1 MAIAGQMA
9 LAEGF
14 LGAFARL
21 PSQQQRKV
29 TSMLAKFRADS
40 TSTGLN
46 FERVQKA
53 LSPNVR
59 SIRLG
64 KGYRAILQQ
73 APRGDGHLLLW
84 ADKHDEA
91 YKWAARHRCDINP
104 ETGALQI
111 YIPAVEPPQ
120 PPHKPS
126 PAQPSGPPGPF
137 AALKRRQLVRLGVPE
152 VMVGELHAAQGDGE
166 EFLESIRPRLPR
178 EAYEGLFFYLAGTS
192 YEDILREREISDEPV
207 DTSDF
212 AKALQHR
219 ESQARF
225 SMVDNQRDL
234 EAMLNAPLEKWR
246 VFLHPSQRQISNRH
260 WNGPVRVLGAAGTGK
275 TVVAMHRARWLARR
289 CQPNERILFVTFNR
303 NLAKD
308 IRQNLRQICTDE
320 EMGRID
326 VRNLDAW
333 TYAFLKRHR
342 YGLRIIFKQDNQAWK
357 EALSQRPTD
366 LDLPHGFYEAEL
378 ERVVQANGV
387 QTLAGYKRVSRVGRG
402 TPLHR
407 SARVKVWRVFE
418 TYQQLLAASGLR
430 ARDDAYQDAID
441 LIRNA
446 PEGPPYS
453 SVIVDEAQDL
463 GPQAFRLIRA
473 LAPPGKNDLF
483 ITGDCHQRIYGS
495 KIVLGRCGIDIR
507 GRSRKLRLNYRT
519 TEETRSWAALLLEG
533 REIDDLD
540 GGRDDNRNI
549 QSLTTGPAPLV
560 RNFETAE
567 AQFRAVA
574 EYLQGL
580 IQHGRDLRD
589 VCVVARTIRHRDAAK
604 AAIDSAGIRAVAI
617 EASGDDRESQGVRV
631 ATMHRV
637 KGLEFERVVVVSA
650 NSGVLP
656 LNLALRGATDD
667 TLLEETEIQER
678 ALLYVAASRAKQE
691 LLVLS
696 HGTPSPFIAKQLSA
710 A

>member
-1 MAIAGQMA
+1 MAIAGQLA

-14 LGAFARL
+14 LSAFARL
-21 PSQQQRKV
+21 PAQQQRRV
-29 TSMLAKFRADS
+29 SAMLVKFRADP

-46 FERVQKA
+46 FERVRQA

-111 YIPAVEPPQ
+111 YSPSVPHPPQ
-120 PPHKPS
+120 GPQASPPQTV
-126 PAQPSGPPGPF
+126 QPTGPF
-137 AALKRRQLVRLGVPE
+137 AALKSRQLVRLGVPE
-152 VMVGELHAAQGDGE
+152 AMVGELHAAQGDAE
-166 EFLESIRPRLPR
+166 DFLESIKPRLPR
-178 EAYEGLFFYLAGTS
+178 EAYEGLFYFLAGTS
-192 YEDILREREISDEPV
+192 YEDILRERETSDDPV

-212 AKALQHR
+212 VNALQRR

-225 SMVDNQRDL
+225 RFVDSQRDL

-246 VFLHPSQRQISNRH
+246 VFLHPTQQQIANRD

-275 TVVAMHRARWLARR
+275 TVVAMHRARWLARK
-289 CQPNERILFVTFNR
+289 CQPEERILFVTFNR

-320 EMGRID
+320 EMGRIN
-326 VRNLDAW
+326 VQNLDAW
-333 TYAFLKRHR
+333 TYAFLKRHE
-342 YGLRIIFKQDNQAWK
+342 YEFRITFKRDQQAWE
-357 EALSQRPTD
+357 EALSQQPAD
-366 LDLPHGFYEAEL
+366 LALPRGFYEAEL

-407 SARVKVWRVFE
+407 SARVKVWKVFE
-418 TYQQLLAASGLR
+418 TYQQVLAANGLR

-441 LIRNA
+441 LIR
-446 PEGPPYS
+446 EGPQGPPFL

-580 IQHGRDLRD
+580 VQHGTDLRD
-589 VCVVARTIRHRDAAK
+589 VCVVARTIKVRDAARD
-604 AAIDSAGIRAVAI
+604 AISSAGIPAVAI
-617 EASGDDRESQGVRV
+617 EAAGDDRESKGVRV

-637 KGLEFERVVVVSA
+637 KGLEFERVAVVSA
-650 NSGVLP
+650 NAGVLP
-656 LNLALRGATDD
+656 LTHAIRGATDD
-667 TLLEETEIQER
+667 GVLEEAEIQER

-696 HGTPSPFIAKQLSA
+696 HGTPSPFLATQAREL
-710 A
+710 